1 MYNCRAQEHKS
12 FERSIVVCFAFVGRS
27 ARVAFWRY
35 GYNVHRTAKHASCPR
50 AQAWRTEVPRP
61 FAGRCQRG
69 ERSCHGAFIFVISR
83 SLVHNPRQT
92 SRESPD
98 RPRRRLASQ
107 PIQIEIAKK
116 VRIVRR
122 RFRLG
127 RRRHRARGACN
138 PARGAGTARSGVSLV
153 GTPIDQGAGRI
164 WVSTVDQT
172 APRVVRAGCGA
183 ALSLARD
190 GDHSAWTTRR
200 ILVSY
205 KR

>member
-12 FERSIVVCFAFVGRS
+12 FERSIVVFFALIGRS

-69 ERSCHGAFIFVISR
+69 ERSCHGAIIFVISR

-98 RPRRRLASQ
+98 RPRRRVASQ

-127 RRRHRARGACN
+127 RRRHRACARRG
-138 PARGAGTARSGVSLV
+138 RGLQPRTRRRDCSFGRA
-153 GTPIDQGAGRI
+153 PIGQGAGRI
-164 WVSTVDQT
+164 WVSTVRRSNSSRSS
-172 APRVVRAGCGA
+172 AARAAGQRFRSRGTE
-183 ALSLARD
+183 
-190 GDHSAWTTRR
+190 TTRQAQA

-205 KR
+205 ER

>member
-12 FERSIVVCFAFVGRS
+12 FERSIVVRFAFVGRS
-27 ARVAFWRY
+27 ARVAFWRN
-35 GYNVHRTAKHASCPR
+35 GDIVHRTAKHASCPR
-50 AQAWRTEVPRP
+50 AQARRTEVPRP

-69 ERSCHGAFIFVISR
+69 ERSCHGAGIFVISQ

-122 RFRLG
+122 RFRFLAGDELDVELVTLHQPQVRGRLLG
-127 RRRHRARGACN
+127 VDARAF
-138 PARGAGTARSGVSLV
+138 
-153 GTPIDQGAGRI
+153 
-164 WVSTVDQT
+164 
-172 APRVVRAGCGA
+172 
-183 ALSLARD
+183 
-190 GDHSAWTTRR
+190 
-200 ILVSY
+200 
-205 KR
+205 K